1 MAGFTDNYLKV
12 RVANAPAELD
22 NQIVNVRLT
31 EIVTN
36 PTTNEVEFLGEYQ

>member
-22 NQIVNVRLT
+22 NKIVNVRLT
-31 EIVTN
+31 EMTTN
-36 PTTNEVEFLGEYQ
+36 SANEVEFIGQIV